1 MRLIHGICRRWPV
14 QTALSG
20 SCSVIWVRMRLR
32 RASPWC
38 LWWCVM
44 MSAPHRAGVSCHSH
58 HFTLRRP
65 GGDRLIGWIDRW
77 KCRESPLMRP
87 VEWAGP
93 SSWSATPWVGPRD
106 RLRASDCL
114 QPKTLLRIHM
124 TPDLVNGE
132 ERPPPGFCGRPPVW
146 PGPPFVGPPPTL
158 GAVQLFGHRG
168 CGRDEAAAE

>member
-65 GGDRLIGWIDRW
+65 VGDRLIGWIDRW

-132 ERPPPGFCGRPPVW
+132 ERRVSSA
-146 PGPPFVGPPPTL
+146 PFDRAPTTL